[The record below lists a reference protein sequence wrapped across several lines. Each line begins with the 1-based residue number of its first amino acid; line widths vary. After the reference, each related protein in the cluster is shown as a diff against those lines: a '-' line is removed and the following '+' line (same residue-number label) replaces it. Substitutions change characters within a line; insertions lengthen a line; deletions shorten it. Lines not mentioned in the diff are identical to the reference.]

1 MKKLLA
7 LLLAAM
13 LLVPAFA
20 MADNVVRI
28 GVFEP
33 STGDNGAGG
42 KQEILGIE
50 YANSLA
56 PTVTI
61 GGEEYTVELVI
72 EDNQSLKT
80 VEICVELEVLAFPDE
95 TAANFMNRMT
105 AVISQR
111 KHHFIEALVDLAFCN
126 QFLVFSRF
134 LLRTEGIRHTA

>member
-20 MADNVVRI
+20 MADNVISI

-42 KQEILGIE
+42 KQEILGIQ

-61 GGEEYTVELVI
+61 GGEEYTIELAI
-72 EDNQSLKT
+72 EDNQKVKKT
-80 VEICVELEVLAFPDE
+80 IVPTIRKYFWVEE
-95 TAANFMNRMT
+95 
-105 AVISQR
+105 
-111 KHHFIEALVDLAFCN
+111 
-126 QFLVFSRF
+126 
-134 LLRTEGIRHTA
+134 

>member
-50 YANSLA
+50 YAN
-56 PTVTI
+56 
-61 GGEEYTVELVI
+61 
-72 EDNQSLKT
+72 
-80 VEICVELEVLAFPDE
+80 C
-95 TAANFMNRMT
+95 
-105 AVISQR
+105 
-111 KHHFIEALVDLAFCN
+111 
-126 QFLVFSRF
+126 RF
-134 LLRTEGIRHTA
+134 H

>member
-1 MKKLLA
+1 MKKLIA
-7 LLLAAM
+7 LLLAVM

-20 MADNVVRI
+20 LADNVIKI

-72 EDNQSLKT
+72 EDNQSLTDKA
-80 VEICVELEVLAFPDE
+80 ISSLPPSPS
-95 TAANFMNRMT
+95 
-105 AVISQR
+105 AVKSTPW
-111 KHHFIEALVDLAFCN
+111 N
-126 QFLVFSRF
+126 W
-134 LLRTEGIRHTA
+134 